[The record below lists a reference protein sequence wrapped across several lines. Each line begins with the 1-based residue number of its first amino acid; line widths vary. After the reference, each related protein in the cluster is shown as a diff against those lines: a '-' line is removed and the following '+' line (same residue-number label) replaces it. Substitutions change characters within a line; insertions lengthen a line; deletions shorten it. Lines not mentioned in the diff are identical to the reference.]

1 MILSEKANFSYV
13 PYEPR
18 QEFLEHSRNRGDL
31 IKRRRKLDGGVI
43 LSRCSKALKISCLV
57 RSRTAMMNG
66 NPNLS
71 RVFRG

>member
-1 MILSEKANFSYV
+1 VILSEKANFSYV

-43 LSRCSKALKISCLV
+43 PEPLLKGTPCLV

-71 RVFRG
+71 R